1 VDPARGREPR
11 HRPARR
17 ARRLNLPDP
26 ILLSLTL
33 LGLILP
39 DPILLGLI
47 LSDLIPSDPIPHGLP
62 RST

>member
-1 VDPARGREPR
+1 M
-11 HRPARR
+11 
-17 ARRLNLPDP
+17 NLPGP

-33 LGLILP
+33 LGLIQLS
-39 DPILLGLI
+39 LT